1 MLGTDFEEDATGE
14 DTGVLR
20 LRVPPN
26 PRFGKIV
33 RDAVTAHA
41 VRFDV
46 SPASLEDFLFAIGE
60 GLANAVEH
68 SSTSDA
74 IDIRCRIDHEKIVV
88 TIVDSGCGFSSTPGD
103 DVLPTGLVERG
114 RGLPIMRRCSDIFA
128 VHSVPGRG
136 TAIVIG
142 RYIRPRPEETSVAS

>member
-1 MLGTDFEEDATGE
+1 MLGTDFTEDASSE
-14 DTGVLR
+14 DASILR
-20 LRVPPN
+20 LRIPPN
-26 PRFGKIV
+26 PRFGKVV
-33 RDAVTAHA
+33 RDAVIAHA
-41 VRFDV
+41 ERFGV
-46 SPASLEDFLFAIGE
+46 VPGSLADFLFAIGE

-74 IDIRCRIDHEKIVV
+74 IDVRCRVDHEKIVV
-88 TIVDSGCGFSSTPGD
+88 TIVDSGCGFSATPGD
-103 DVLPTGLVERG
+103 DILPAGLVERG